1 VTFDVAAQ
9 AYGRFM
15 GRFSEPL
22 AVEFADF
29 CGARPGQRALDVG
42 CGPGAL
48 TAQLVDSLGADRV
61 CAVDPSASF
70 VQALGERLP
79 GVDVRAGVAEDL
91 PFGDSVFDLAL
102 CQLVVHFMSDPV
114 AGLREMRRVSHP
126 GGTVAAAVW
135 RRSGLGVGPLTTF
148 WQAAGD
154 VDPSVA
160 GERER
165 PGTREG
171 DLARLMSEAG
181 LREPVTTLLTVS
193 ARFDTFEEWW
203 EPYTYG
209 IGPSG
214 EYAMSLSE
222 EQREAVR
229 ARCLQLLPPAPFE
242 VSGSAWA
249 VRAHA

>member
-1 VTFDVAAQ
+1 
-9 AYGRFM
+9 
-15 GRFSEPL
+15 
-22 AVEFADF
+22 
-29 CGARPGQRALDVG
+29 
-42 CGPGAL
+42 
-48 TAQLVDSLGADRV
+48 
-61 CAVDPSASF
+61 

-79 GVDVRAGVAEDL
+79 GVDVRTGVAEDL

-114 AGLREMRRVSHP
+114 GGLGEMRRVCRP

-154 VDPSVA
+154 VDPSVT

-171 DLARLMSEAG
+171 DLARLMTEAG
-181 LREPVTTLLTVS
+181 LHDPVTTLLTVS

-214 EYAMSLSE
+214 EYAMSLGA

-229 ARCLQLLPPAPFE
+229 ARCQELLPPAPFE
-242 VSGSAWA
+242 VRGSAWA